1 MKILI
6 IAVSH
11 GVNVIDA
18 VRVVD
23 CIDVVDDAAVVW
35 VVEGS
40 RSPIQIKYDIRIT

>member
-6 IAVSH
+6 IVVLY
-11 GVNVIDA
+11 GVNVIDV

-23 CIDVVDDAAVVW
+23 CIDVVDDVVVVW

-40 RSPIQIKYDIRIT
+40 RFLI

>member
-23 CIDVVDDAAVVW
+23 CIDVVDDAAVV
-35 VVEGS
+35 
-40 RSPIQIKYDIRIT
+40 